1 MSNFL
6 TIRYLL
12 KYKNY
17 VDGPNLLNMATEN
30 LSLKFLQ
37 FIWEST
43 CVDAKSNKN
52 NLSILKSLV
61 IKRLS
66 SSSNSLKNRKRKS
79 ILIRNI
85 GNSSFNGGKHCF
97 TISDLINKFVIK
109 KNHKAIK

>member
-1 MSNFL
+1 M
-6 TIRYLL
+6 L

-17 VDGPNLLNMATEN
+17 VQGQNLPNKAIEK

-52 NLSILKSLV
+52 NFSILKSLV

-79 ILIRNI
+79 ILIRDI
-85 GNSSFNGGKHCF
+85 GNTSFNGGKHCF
-97 TISDLINKFVIK
+97 TISELINKFVIN
-109 KNHKAIK
+109 KNHNAIK